1 MVLGFGSGSGG
12 SGGGA
17 GGPGRVVGTVAR
29 GGAGVAS
36 AVLGLRVA
44 RPTVLRVS
52 ALLALRSLL
61 SPLRLPLDSGV
72 GAAIWAAAFAAAQT
86 AAITAAAADRLRF
99 WEGGTL
105 ASWGK
110 ALLSPVDAPFVALYA
125 AFVLC
130 TGPLVALVEAA
141 VMTFEIMRL
150 TRVLEERMRRAEEA
164 SFWQGVTLAL
174 SAVTALAA
182 ASIAVSLP
190 VVQVSQAIA
199 AVSAFVFGVALVT
212 EAGNILHASALSLYT
227 AVVLAAG
234 ITEHIDIHPGL
245 TPLPRLHSPEAR
257 AGLLVVTTV
266 LNLLSISRAFART
279 VLYGADAIA
288 ADYRLR
294 ERPTGFSQG
303 AIHAVSV
310 VALTFRFLVFN
321 GDVTPGEYYPLVC
334 RGLQVAAAVG
344 IYCAILRVEGL
355 EETDDSRCAPGSI
368 QHR

>member
-1 MVLGFGSGSGG
+1 MVLGFRSGSSG

-150 TRVLEERMRRAEEA
+150 TRVLEERMRQAEEA

-182 ASIAVSLP
+182 MAIAVSLP

-234 ITEHIDIHPGL
+234 ITEHIDIDPGL

-257 AGLLVVTTV
+257 AGLLVVTTF
-266 LNLLSISRAFART
+266 LNLLSISRATPFVRT

-355 EETDDSRCAPGSI
+355 EEADDSRCASG
-368 QHR
+368 